1 MNFQQVSNQMRG
13 DVGTTKQ
20 SQSKITNQNLS
31 LIYSIT
37 TTTVQEDRY
46 EINSR
51 GVKLEEV
58 EKNTNQ
64 CNLKCGGKGLAHL
77 NWLLKFVLYWVELC
91 YAAQLFLFFIFYFSL
106 KFFLFLFLFSW
117 TFFSCVLGG

>member
-1 MNFQQVSNQMRG
+1 MSNQMRG

-20 SQSKITNQNLS
+20 SQSKITNQNVS
-31 LIYSIT
+31 LIYSITT

-58 EKNTNQ
+58 EK
-64 CNLKCGGKGLAHL
+64 KYK
-77 NWLLKFVLYWVELC
+77 
-91 YAAQLFLFFIFYFSL
+91 SM
-106 KFFLFLFLFSW
+106 
-117 TFFSCVLGG
+117 